1 MSDQPDAPAGE
12 QTVFI
17 PDPGASERREA
28 SRSPVRQAMPT
39 GYDSD
44 ADDVPR
50 PAAGAPVGS
59 VMMIGAA
66 PLLALIAAV
75 RSGRVTIDLPRLHQR
90 ATAAATRF
98 DEGLAAG
105 GYDAETRRRA
115 RYAVYATIDDIA
127 QNLPASGG
135 RSGAEWARRSMVVR
149 AFGENIGGDRFWS
162 LLEDMLSRPAQ
173 HAELLELYHA
183 CLAVGFEGRHRV
195 SPDGRNKLRAILNS
209 SFAAL
214 PQSRGQSDADLVPH
228 WRGSPKAPPA
238 YGAWT
243 PLTLAAAVVLGLI
256 MLMLLAYRI
265 VLIETGQSATRA
277 VLAINPEQPLRLSR
291 AAQPPPV
298 TTDAQQQRVTQFLH
312 DEIAQR
318 LVTVEEDANTLRVR
332 TTVGALFRSGSDA
345 LEPGRAAIFERIAHA
360 LQSEAGPV
368 RVEGHA
374 DSDQVHSLTF
384 PDNMALSTARAETV
398 ATILRAGLSQPER
411 VSAQGFGSSRPL
423 TSNDTAAGKAT
434 NRRVEIVIPRNEQ

>member
-1 MSDQPDAPAGE
+1 MNDRPDVPNGE
-12 QTVFI
+12 KTVFI
-17 PDPGASERREA
+17 PAATVPAQP
-28 SRSPVRQAMPT
+28 PVRRRTNSA
-39 GYDSD
+39 GYDRD

-50 PAAGAPVGS
+50 PPAGAPVGS

-75 RSGRVTIDLPRLHQR
+75 RAGRVTIDLPRLHQR

-98 DEGLAAG
+98 DEHLHAG

-127 QNLPASGG
+127 QNLPAGGG
-135 RSGAEWARRSMVVR
+135 RSGGEWARRSMVVR
-149 AFGENIGGDRFWS
+149 AFGETIGGDRFWA
-162 LLEDMLSRPAQ
+162 LLQDMLSRPAQ
-173 HAELLELYHA
+173 HTELLELYHA

-195 SPDGRNKLRAILNS
+195 SPDGRNQLRAILTS
-209 SFAAL
+209 CFAAL
-214 PQSRGQSDADLVPH
+214 PQARGQSDVDLVPH
-228 WRGSPKAPPA
+228 WRGSPRAAPG

-243 PLTLAAAVVLGLI
+243 PLTLAASVALGLVL
-256 MLMLLAYRI
+256 LMLFVFRI
-265 VLIETGQSATRA
+265 ALIGTGQPAMRA

-291 AAQPPPV
+291 AASPPPPV
-298 TTDAQQQRVTQFLH
+298 ADAQQQRVTGFLQ

-318 LVTVEEDANTLRVR
+318 LVTVEGDANTLRVR

-345 LEPGRAAIFERIAHA
+345 LEPGRAEIFVRIARA
-360 LQSEAGPV
+360 LESEPGPV
-368 RVEGHA
+368 RIEGHA

-384 PDNMALSTARAETV
+384 PDNMALSAARAETV
-398 ATILRAGLSQPER
+398 AAIVRAGLSRPDR

-423 TSNDTAAGKAT
+423 TANDSAAGKAT

>member
-1 MSDQPDAPAGE
+1 MSEPTDPGAGE

-17 PDPGASERREA
+17 PASAPKRREP
-28 SRSPVRQAMPT
+28 SRPLLRHAIPA
-39 GYDSD
+39 GYDRD

-50 PAAGAPVGS
+50 PPAGAPVGS
-59 VMMIGAA
+59 AMMIGAA

-98 DEGLAAG
+98 EERLASG
-105 GYDAETRRRA
+105 IYDAETRRRA

-135 RSGAEWARRSMVVR
+135 QSGTEWARRSMVVR
-149 AFGENIGGDRFWS
+149 AFGENIGGDRFWA
-162 LLEDMLSRPAQ
+162 LLEDMLSQPTRQ
-173 HAELLELYHA
+173 AELLELYHA

-209 SFAAL
+209 TFAAL
-214 PQSRGQSDADLVPH
+214 PQSRGQSDIDLVPH
-228 WRGSPKAPPA
+228 WQGSPKAPNT

-243 PLTLAAAVVLGLI
+243 PLTLATAIALGLVLI
-256 MLMLLAYRI
+256 SLLAYRI
-265 VLIETGQSATRA
+265 VLIETGQPAMRA
-277 VLAINPEQPLRLSR
+277 VLAINPERPLRLSR
-291 AAQPPPV
+291 VAPPPPP
-298 TTDAQQQRVTQFLH
+298 TTNAQQQRVAGFLQ

-318 LVTVEEDANTLRVR
+318 LVTIEEDANSLRVR

-345 LEPGRAAIFERIAHA
+345 LEPGRASIFERIADA
-360 LQSEAGPV
+360 LKGEPGRV

-374 DSDQVHSLTF
+374 DSDQVHSLNF

-398 ATILRAGLSQPER
+398 AAILRAGLGRPER

-423 TSNDTAAGKAT
+423 TSNDTAVGKAA
-434 NRRVEIVIPRNEQ
+434 NRRVEIVIPRHE